1 MDGTAVFYGVLIGLA
16 VARLISGVTAKTR
29 TADAMRLEQ
38 KIDLLLRKSGVTYDP
53 FDAVAPEV
61 AKVVRSGDM
70 VRAIK
75 LHREHTGDGLKAAKD
90 TIDQLK
96 AHAAARR

>member
-1 MDGTAVFYGVLIGLA
+1 MDGTAVLYGALIGLA
-16 VARLISGVTAKTR
+16 VARLVSGVAAKNR
-29 TADAMRLEQ
+29 TTDAIRVEM
-38 KIDLLLRKSGVTYDP
+38 KIDLLLRNSGVTYDP
-53 FDAVAPEV
+53 FEAVAPDV
-61 AKVVRSGDM
+61 AQALRAGDT

-96 AHAAARR
+96 AHAAARH